1 MPPKLLLIAIAIV
14 SVWTPLSHPEIAAR
28 WFSMPNL
35 LYFLPVPVLVIL
47 GFLAT
52 LRALAHRA
60 TAMPFLLTLLVIF
73 LGYSG
78 LGISLW
84 PNIIPPSVSLWQ
96 AASPVQSQLFSLIGA
111 LFILPFILVYTAWSY
126 YVFRGKVRVGEG
138 YHH

>member
-1 MPPKLLLIAIAIV
+1 
-14 SVWTPLSHPEIAAR
+14 
-28 WFSMPNL
+28 L
-35 LYFLPVPVLVIL
+35 LYFLPVPILVFF
-47 GFLAT
+47 GFFAT

-60 TAMPFLLTLLVIF
+60 TATPFLLTLLVIF

-84 PNIIPPSVSLWQ
+84 PNIVPPSVSLWQ
-96 AASPVQSQLFSLIGA
+96 AAAPVQSQLFPLIGA